1 MYDLS
6 NFILI
11 KSLSESTI
19 PMGGGTVI
27 LGEITAIN
35 TKKQING
42 SS

>member
-11 KSLSESTI
+11 TSLSESTI

-27 LGEITAIN
+27 LGESTAIK
-35 TKKQING
+35 TKNK
-42 SS
+42 